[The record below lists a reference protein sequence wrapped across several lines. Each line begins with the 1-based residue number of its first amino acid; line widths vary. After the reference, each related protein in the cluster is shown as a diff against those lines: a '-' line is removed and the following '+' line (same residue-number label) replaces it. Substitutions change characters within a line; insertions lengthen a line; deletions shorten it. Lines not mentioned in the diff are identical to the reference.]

1 VCTVVAKL
9 FNIVR
14 PDIAVFGQKDYQ
26 QAMVIK
32 RMVRDLNFGI
42 KIDVAPIVRESS
54 GLAKSSRNTY
64 LSDEERK
71 RASVISAALK
81 DAKAGRLTSVAEIK
95 RAISKAGL
103 KVDYVECVDAQSLVK
118 RRKIEKG
125 SAILVAAWCGKTRLL
140 DNCKV

>member
-1 VCTVVAKL
+1 
-9 FNIVR
+9 
-14 PDIAVFGQKDYQ
+14 
-26 QAMVIK
+26 
-32 RMVRDLNFGI
+32 
-42 KIDVAPIVRESS
+42 
-54 GLAKSSRNTY
+54 
-64 LSDEERK
+64 
-71 RASVISAALK
+71 VISAALK